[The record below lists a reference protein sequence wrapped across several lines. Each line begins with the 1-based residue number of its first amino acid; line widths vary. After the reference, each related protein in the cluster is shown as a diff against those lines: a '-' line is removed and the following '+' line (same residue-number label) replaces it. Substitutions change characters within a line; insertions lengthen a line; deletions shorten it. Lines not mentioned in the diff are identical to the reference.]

1 MEGKETEN
9 GGRQSSGLGSASEDG
24 MEGSGIKA
32 GEDTAD
38 VVESGGNRDKLKDDG
53 KWNRSGRQI
62 SVRKS
67 QQIRPAKLRLKESID
82 QSASS

>member
-1 MEGKETEN
+1 MEGKEAEN

-38 VVESGGNRDKLKDDG
+38 VVESGGEPGQTQRRRKLEPE
-53 KWNRSGRQI
+53 RPAI

-67 QQIRPAKLRLKESID
+67 QQIRPAELRLKELID

>member
-38 VVESGGNRDKLKDDG
+38 VVESGEPGQTQRRRKMEPE
-53 KWNRSGRQI
+53 RPAI